1 MKKALFEAIDD
12 KGVNEFFSKLN
23 KDKLVIICKSLKL
36 TETGDKP
43 ALIKRIQEE
52 VIQRGIN
59 AFFSQFSERELQQ
72 WCDDS
77 GLNVTAGG
85 KKNLIAALVDQKDVK
100 PQKKKPNRK
109 KSVKLKWPWK
119 LAFLLMMYLT
129 GTP

>member
-1 MKKALFEAIDD
+1 LTADRDEQNEALVEDTTASGVDSLLTSLPRSVLQQVVSGVNLEYPEGKNQKKKNGGVMKKALFEAIDD

-59 AFFSQFSERELQQ
+59 AFFSQFSER
-72 WCDDS
+72 
-77 GLNVTAGG
+77 
-85 KKNLIAALVDQKDVK
+85 
-100 PQKKKPNRK
+100 
-109 KSVKLKWPWK
+109 
-119 LAFLLMMYLT
+119 
-129 GTP
+129 